1 MSATFTTLFER
12 SRYSGAA
19 RLMGMDQESREKHQK
34 QRERFAVGMIAFT
47 MCQDQNF
54 RKHFLERVCRF
65 PLDLAG
71 ADGWDILVEPHNWG
85 NLVLRHQLKSS
96 LAVCEF
102 KIDSPLKPHQDPAHE
117 HFNLQAPNGGCA
129 GYGWEIERLPNRKNW
144 ADVRYVTIQNVASWE
159 KPRSKNPNLN
169 CIASEWRLLLR
180 PNRSE
185 ESPLE
190 REVYDCLAHLGVNI
204 FL

>member
-47 MCQDQNF
+47 MCQDPNF

-65 PLDLAG
+65 PPELAG
-71 ADGWDILVEPHNWG
+71 ADGWDILVE
-85 NLVLRHQLKSS
+85 
-96 LAVCEF
+96 
-102 KIDSPLKPHQDPAHE
+102 PHQDPAHE

-129 GYGWEIERLPNRKNW
+129 GYGWEIERLPNW

-159 KPRSKNPNLN
+159 KP
-169 CIASEWRLLLR
+169 
-180 PNRSE
+180 
-185 ESPLE
+185 
-190 REVYDCLAHLGVNI
+190 
-204 FL
+204 